1 MSLEVGAI
9 VEGEVTGITNFG
21 AFVQL
26 PEGKVGLIHISEV
39 SNVYVKDVHDFLKE
53 HDKVKVKV
61 LSVDDRGKIGL
72 SIKQLTPP
80 PAPQPR
86 PQRPQNDNC
95 ERRNNNGM
103 RPQGDNRE
111 RRGGMRPQSARP
123 MAPVSFEDKLF
134 KFLKDSDDRMLDLKR
149 NTESKRG
156 GRGARRDK

>member
-1 MSLEVGAI
+1 MALEVGAI

-61 LSVDDRGKIGL
+61 LTVDERGKIGL

-80 PAPQPR
+80 PAPQPK
-86 PQRPQNDNC
+86 PQRPQN
-95 ERRNNNGM
+95 E
-103 RPQGDNRE
+103 NRE
-111 RRGGMRPQSARP
+111 RRSGNGMRQQSARP
-123 MAPVSFEDKLF
+123 APALTFEDKLS

-156 GRGARRDK
+156 GRGARRDR

>member
-9 VEGEVTGITNFG
+9 LEGEVTGITNFG

-61 LSVDDRGKIGL
+61 LSIDERGKIGL

-80 PAPQPR
+80 PAAPQAK
-86 PQRPQNDNC
+86 PQRPQA
-95 ERRNNNGM
+95 
-103 RPQGDNRE
+103 DNRE
-111 RRGGMRPQSARP
+111 RRGGMRQQSARP
-123 MAPVSFEDKLF
+123 VPTLSFEDKLS

-156 GRGARRDK
+156 GRGARRER

>member
-80 PAPQPR
+80 PANPQPR
-86 PQRPQNDNC
+86 PQRPQNDN
-95 ERRNNNGM
+95 
-103 RPQGDNRE
+103 RE
-111 RRGGMRPQSARP
+111 RPNNKPQ
-123 MAPVSFEDKLF
+123 K
-134 KFLKDSDDRMLDLKR
+134 KKKKKKKKKK
-149 NTESKRG
+149 TK
-156 GRGARRDK
+156 

>member
-9 VEGEVTGITNFG
+9 LEGEVTSITNFG

-61 LSVDDRGKIGL
+61 LSIDERGKIGL

-80 PAPQPR
+80 PAAPQPK
-86 PQRPQNDNC
+86 PQRPQA
-95 ERRNNNGM
+95 
-103 RPQGDNRE
+103 DNRE
-111 RRGGMRPQSARP
+111 RRGGMRQQSARP
-123 MAPVSFEDKLF
+123 VPTLSFEDKLS

-156 GRGARRDK
+156 GRGARRER

>member
-61 LSVDDRGKIGL
+61 LSIDERGKIGL

-80 PAPQPR
+80 APAAPQPK
-86 PQRPQNDNC
+86 PQRPQN
-95 ERRNNNGM
+95 E
-103 RPQGDNRE
+103 NRE
-111 RRGGMRPQSARP
+111 RRVGVRTQNARP
-123 MAPVSFEDKLF
+123 VSPLAFEDKLS

-156 GRGARRDK
+156 GRGARRER

>member
-1 MSLEVGAI
+1 MALEVGAI

-61 LSVDDRGKIGL
+61 LTVDERGKIGL

-80 PAPQPR
+80 TAPQPK
-86 PQRPQNDNC
+86 PQRPQN
-95 ERRNNNGM
+95 E
-103 RPQGDNRE
+103 NRE
-111 RRGGMRPQSARP
+111 RRSGNGMRQQSARP
-123 MAPVSFEDKLF
+123 APALTFEDKLS

-156 GRGARRDK
+156 GRGARRDR

>member
-80 PAPQPR
+80 PANP
-86 PQRPQNDNC
+86 
-95 ERRNNNGM
+95 
-103 RPQGDNRE
+103 
-111 RRGGMRPQSARP
+111 
-123 MAPVSFEDKLF
+123 
-134 KFLKDSDDRMLDLKR
+134 
-149 NTESKRG
+149 
-156 GRGARRDK
+156 RRDRSVRKTITASAATTMVCVRKATIVNAVAVCARKAQDLWRPFPLRINYPNS